1 MVRIVGRAIFLWILL
16 VLPARAD
23 ILTVK
28 VVSIA
33 DGDTLTILV
42 DQTQHKI
49 RLHGIDT
56 PEKGQPFGTK
66 AREFTSSAVFG

>member
-23 ILTVK
+23 TLTGK

-33 DGDTLTILV
+33 DGDTLTVLV
-42 DQTQHKI
+42 
-49 RLHGIDT
+49 
-56 PEKGQPFGTK
+56 GQ
-66 AREFTSSAVFG
+66 V